1 MDDTSKITAA
11 SWRGEATL
19 GMLARRVISAPFVYS
34 LLLPIALLDA
44 AVSFYQAVCFRL
56 WRIPAV
62 RRSAHLILD
71 RHMLAYLNGQQKL
84 NCLYCSYANGVLA
97 YAVEIASRTEQY
109 WCPIKHATD
118 PVAPHPRYAAFID
131 YADSQGFKTRMSDLR
146 AGVQA
151 PQSDQSLQ
159 QSLQDKADALAR
171 TGAVSGPGVTRPISL
186 RPAR

>member
-1 MDDTSKITAA
+1 MDVTSKISAA
-11 SWRGEATL
+11 TWRGEATL
-19 GMLARRVISAPFVYS
+19 GMLVRRVVSAPFVYS

-71 RHMLAYLNGQQKL
+71 RHMLAYLNAQQKL
-84 NCLYCSYANGVLA
+84 NCLFCSYANGVLA

-118 PVAPHPRYAAFID
+118 PVAPHLRYAAFID
-131 YADSQGFKTRMSDLR
+131 YADSQGFKTRMAGLR

-151 PQSDQSLQ
+151 PQRDP
-159 QSLQDKADALAR
+159 SLQDKADALAR
-171 TGAVSGPGVTRPISL
+171 ELAPFPVQE
-186 RPAR
+186 

>member
-1 MDDTSKITAA
+1 MHDTTNISAT

-19 GMLARRVISAPFVYS
+19 GTLARRLVSAPFVYS

-44 AVSFYQAVCFRL
+44 AVSLYQAVCFRL
-56 WRIPAV
+56 WRVAAV

-71 RHMLAYLNGQQKL
+71 RHRLSYLNGPQKL
-84 NCLYCSYANGVLA
+84 NCLYCGYANGVLA

-118 PVAPHPRYAAFID
+118 PVAPHPRYATFVD
-131 YADSQGFKTRMSDLR
+131 YANARAFKTRMPGLR

-151 PQSDQSLQ
+151 PRRDRTR
-159 QSLQDKADALAR
+159 QDKADALAR
-171 TGAVSGPGVTRPISL
+171 KLAPFPIQE
-186 RPAR
+186 